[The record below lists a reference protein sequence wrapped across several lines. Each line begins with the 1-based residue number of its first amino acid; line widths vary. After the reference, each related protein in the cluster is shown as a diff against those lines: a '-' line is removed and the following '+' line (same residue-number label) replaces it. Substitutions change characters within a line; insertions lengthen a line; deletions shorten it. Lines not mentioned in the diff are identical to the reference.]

1 MTPTQ
6 QRPDGSRLGLSVA
19 FAAITVGV
27 IYGYDT
33 SNIGAALLFIAKDFR
48 LDTAEMGLVT
58 TVAIIGEIGGAL
70 GGGALANR
78 IGRKRSMVLVAATF
92 AVFSLLSGLAWSLPA
107 LAVSRL
113 LLGVTI
119 GVSIV
124 VAPVFI
130 AESSV
135 ASIRGRLLV
144 FYQVATVIGIILG
157 YLVALALSA
166 TESWRW
172 ILGVA
177 AVPSVL
183 ITVVLCRLPDTP
195 RWYVM
200 KGRVSEAREV
210 LIGIGSAGPSSDVES
225 ELAEIQA
232 ALSEERGGAVREM
245 FRRPYLRAAIFVVG
259 LGFFVQITG
268 INAIVNYSPLIFKAM
283 GFQGNFLL
291 LGLPALIQV
300 LGLISVL
307 TSAMLVERLGRRP
320 VLLTGIAT
328 MVVANALLVWVF
340 AGTTN
345 VAGTTAVL
353 GFVGVLLI
361 NVGFTFG
368 FGALVWVYAGES
380 FPARLRSLGASA
392 MLTSD
397 LVANA
402 IVVYYFLDLLE
413 KFGGAVAF
421 AVFGVLGLAAFVFV
435 FVFAPETKGRP
446 LEDIR
451 HFWENGGRWP
461 TQLR

>member
-1 MTPTQ
+1 
-6 QRPDGSRLGLSVA
+6 
-19 FAAITVGV
+19 
-27 IYGYDT
+27 
-33 SNIGAALLFIAKDFR
+33 
-48 LDTAEMGLVT
+48 
-58 TVAIIGEIGGAL
+58 
-70 GGGALANR
+70 
-78 IGRKRSMVLVAATF
+78 
-92 AVFSLLSGLAWSLPA
+92 
-107 LAVSRL
+107 
-113 LLGVTI
+113 VTI